1 MATKTEES
9 KPTLQ
14 IIRELLHETHE
25 ITQIMSKGKAISS
38 PYSPTYLWEC
48 VNNRLET
55 ADRLL
60 ELVQLHL
67 KEL

>member
-1 MATKTEES
+1 MTTKAEES

-14 IIRELLHETHE
+14 IIRELLQETHE
-25 ITQIMSKGKAISS
+25 ITKLMSEGKALSS
-38 PYSPTYLWEC
+38 PYSPAYLWEC
-48 VNNRLET
+48 VNNRLEA

-67 KEL
+67 KEI